1 MLKIALPTRRNNRR
15 NLFVKKRFLRIRK
28 FFTKRIL
35 HADDTAHAVA
45 LGAACGMFA
54 AILPVIGLQTALA
67 VGLAALFRANKL
79 IGIPIVW
86 FSNPVTAPFLIYL
99 CFIVG
104 QTVWPMASSAD
115 GANVVRQFLD
125 VCSTADVTQLS
136 FWRELFRTMIG
147 FGAEL
152 WVGSVVVGIVLAIPT
167 YFITRM
173 LVDSHRTNHKARVHR
188 RHTFRAK
195 LRAERVAAGG
205 PA

>member
-1 MLKIALPTRRNNRR
+1 M
-15 NLFVKKRFLRIRK
+15 KKRFLRIRK

-35 HADDTAHAVA
+35 HADDSAHAVA

-67 VGLAALFRANKL
+67 VGLAAMLRANKL

-86 FSNPVTAPFLIYL
+86 FSNPVTAPFLIFL
-99 CFIVG
+99 CFKVG
-104 QTVWPMASSAD
+104 QLVWPVASTAD
-115 GANVVRQFLD
+115 GADVVDQFLN
-125 VCSTADVTQLS
+125 VCRSANITEPS
-136 FWRELFRTMIG
+136 FWKNLFYTMAG

-173 LVDSHRTNHKARVHR
+173 LVDSHRAHNKARVHR